1 MAQFYSLEE
10 AARLLG
16 MSADELK
23 AKAQSRDI
31 RAFQDRGTWQFRRG
45 DIDEMARRRG
55 LGSDPDLSL
64 SDLDLEIPPD
74 SDDDVLN
81 LNEYQ
86 AGGRTDS
93 GERDMLLDDLSVPPP
108 LTGSSSTIIGMK
120 PTGKQPS
127 DSDVK
132 VVPNQGSR
140 GASDSDV
147 RLAPHSRPSDSDV
160 TLVAEDSSDFPTP
173 RPGAKTPVFDPGET
187 TLRPSPMLGSSGEV
201 RAVGGTDESEVDSD
215 SDFELT
221 PSSVIDAL
229 QPDSGSDF
237 ELTALDASDE
247 FEAAA
252 PRSPSD
258 SDVTN
263 ALAPSSGVNLGRPT
277 DSGINLLGGTFDL
290 GSEDSIELA
299 PLEDDEPA
307 RPAAKPSKPAA
318 SLDPGATSLPIK
330 DPGATALPIKNP
342 GATALPIRSSAEK
355 DIFEDTDFEV
365 DALESKGED
374 RTMQLEATSDFDLED
389 SDSSI
394 SEVFAVDEE
403 DVDQNAATAMAA
415 APSFESDDDS
425 AEEEAAWDSIAD
437 EAVASTPS
445 SVSTPSARPASPMLS
460 SSAQP
465 EWGTPW
471 VVALGLATF
480 VLLIAAFVGMDMV
493 SNLNEFRGDGPAYGL
508 VKAVA
513 GMMGGG

>member
-1 MAQFYSLEE
+1 MAQFYSLDE
-10 AARLLG
+10 AARILG
-16 MSADELK
+16 MSSDELK
-23 AKAQSRDI
+23 AKAQQREI
-31 RAFQDRGTWQFRRG
+31 RAFQDRGTWQFRRN
-45 DIDEMARRRG
+45 DVDELARRRG

-74 SDDDVLN
+74 SDDHTVN
-81 LNEYQ
+81 LSDYQ
-86 AGGRTDS
+86 AS
-93 GERDMLLDDLSVPPP
+93 GDQTGSSERDLLLDDLSVPPE

-132 VVPNQGSR
+132 VVPNAGSR

-147 RLAPHSRPSDSDV
+147 RLAPPGKTRPSDSDV
-160 TLVAEDSSDFPTP
+160 TLVAEGTSDLRIPP
-173 RPGAKTPVFDPGET
+173 RGAKPSVYDPGET
-187 TLRPSPMLGSSGEV
+187 TLRPSPLLGSSGEV
-201 RAVGGTDESEVDSD
+201 RAIDSGSGEVDSD

-247 FEAAA
+247 FEAAS

-258 SDVTN
+258 SDVTG
-263 ALAPSSGVNLGRPT
+263 ALAPASGVNLGRPT
-277 DSGINLLGGTFDL
+277 DSGINLLGGAFDID
-290 GSEDSIELA
+290 SEDSIELA
-299 PLEDDEPA
+299 PLEEDKPKRAPA
-307 RPAAKPSKPAA
+307 RPVSKSVDPGATA
-318 SLDPGATSLPIK
+318 LPIKDPGATSLPIK
-330 DPGATALPIKNP
+330 SPGATALPVR
-342 GATALPIRSSAEK
+342 GSGEK

-365 DALESKGED
+365 DALETRGED

-394 SEVFAVDEE
+394 SEVFAVDED
-403 DVDQNAATAMAA
+403 DVDVNAATAMGA
-415 APSFESDDDS
+415 APALDDDEDSGESD
-425 AEEEAAWDSIAD
+425 AEWDNLAE
-437 EAVASTPS
+437 EAVAS
-445 SVSTPSARPASPMLS
+445 PSAVSAPVSRPVSPVLS

-480 VLLIAAFVGMDMV
+480 VMLMAAFVGMDLV
-493 SNLNEFRGDGPAYGL
+493 SNLNEFRGDGPPSGL

-513 GMMGGG
+513 GLFGGS